1 MTPALALGLTG
12 LSLLDSTSFGT
23 LLIPIWLLLT
33 PGRLRTGRI
42 FIYLATVAL
51 FYFVVGMLL
60 AAGADAALGTVQR
73 ALADV
78 RSLPLRIGQLAVGVL
93 IIVWSYRLEARARRQ
108 GNEPGKV
115 HRWRTRAMTGPGS
128 ARGLMSMATV
138 AAALEVATMLP
149 YLGAIALITNSGLG
163 WPLTGG
169 ILAGYCAVMVLPAA
183 ALAIA
188 RLAAHQRMDPL
199 LRRLN
204 AWLTKNSA
212 KLLGWT
218 VGGLGIALAA
228 DAVVNLVISGR

>member
-1 MTPALALGLTG
+1 MTLVVGLTG

-51 FYFVVGMLL
+51 FYFLVGILL
-60 AAGADAALGTVQR
+60 ATGANAALGTVQR
-73 ALADV
+73 ALAEV
-78 RSLPLRIGQLAVGVL
+78 PSLPLRIGQLTAGVL

-108 GNEPGKV
+108 GDEPGKV
-115 HRWRTRAMTGPGS
+115 HRWRTRAMTGSGS
-128 ARGLMSMATV
+128 ARALMSLATV
-138 AAALEVATMLP
+138 AAALELATMLP
-149 YLGAIALITNSGLG
+149 YLAAIALIADAGLD
-163 WPLTGG
+163 WQLTGG
-169 ILAGYCAVMVLPAA
+169 VLAGYCAIMVVPAA

-199 LRRLN
+199 LQRLN

-218 VGGLGIALAA
+218 VGGLGIALAVN
-228 DAVVNLVISGR
+228 AVVNLLVAGR

>member
-42 FIYLATVAL
+42 FLYLATVAL
-51 FYFVVGMLL
+51 FYFLAGIAL
-60 AAGADAALGTVQR
+60 AAGADAALETVQR
-73 ALADV
+73 ALAGV
-78 RSLPLRIGQLAVGVL
+78 PPVPLRIGQLAAGAL

-108 GNEPGKV
+108 KDEPGKI

-128 ARGLMSMATV
+128 ARGLMSLAAV

-149 YLGAIALITNSGLG
+149 YLAAIALIANSGLG
-163 WPLTGG
+163 WQLTGG
-169 ILAGYCAVMVLPAA
+169 VLAGYCAVMVVPAA
-183 ALAIA
+183 TLAIA
-188 RLAAHQRMDPL
+188 RLAAQQRIDPL
-199 LRRLN
+199 LQRLDV
-204 AWLTKNSA
+204 WLTKNTA

-218 VGGLGIALAA
+218 VGGLGIGLAA
-228 DAVVNLVISGR
+228 NAAVNLAIAG